1 MSNANRF
8 NVFAVEEEPA
18 QQAVKAPVKQTEVKK
33 KPVVKVAPKL
43 SEEEQAGFE
52 KVDNGQDSRRGGR
65 GGRGGDRGDRP

>member
-52 KVDNGQDSRRGGR
+52 KVDNG
-65 GGRGGDRGDRP
+65 